1 MVRPRACELIQ
12 CRGREDGEDDVRG
25 TVEVGRGRA
34 CDVEVGL
41 VHVTLR
47 DLWGSSKIAM
57 WDGRFTL
64 PHRDYQ

>member
-1 MVRPRACELIQ
+1 MVRPRACDEIQ
-12 CRGREDGEDDVRG
+12 SRGRKDGEDDVRG
-25 TVEVGRGRA
+25 AVEVGRGRT

-47 DLWGSSKIAM
+47 GVWSSSKIAM
-57 WDGRFTL
+57 WDGLLTL